1 MSGDL
6 CFDSIDGKFA
16 EVLSTT
22 SWRAIEEDF
31 RRANTVFIIGNGGN
45 LAIADHAS
53 VDVSRLT
60 NKKALCPGSGILG
73 SSLINDTTY
82 NDWLDDWLTLQV
94 RDMSEEQIKGSLV
107 IGISS
112 SGRSH
117 NVIKALESHHTRGA
131 KAALITALDTD
142 DDISVD
148 NKVILDVEAYH
159 TAEVLTLLL
168 TYQLIK
174 ASGHECPL
182 IREKRDTEMFH
193 KKYL

>member
-94 RDMSEEQIKGSLV
+94 RDMSEEQGTNVLLYVRRGTLKCSIKNIYRFVSYE
-107 IGISS
+107 GI
-112 SGRSH
+112 
-117 NVIKALESHHTRGA
+117 
-131 KAALITALDTD
+131 
-142 DDISVD
+142 
-148 NKVILDVEAYH
+148 
-159 TAEVLTLLL
+159 
-168 TYQLIK
+168 
-174 ASGHECPL
+174 CPSNCQSW
-182 IREKRDTEMFH
+182 K
-193 KKYL
+193 